1 MGDLL
6 SLFWSLAW
14 QTFPILS
21 IAGDGLTQATAPSL
35 SINALRARMARIF
48 RDGSRDLFC
57 ELPFLT
63 SLSCTTG
70 TDIAGSS

>member
-1 MGDLL
+1 MADLPPPFR
-6 SLFWSLAW
+6 SLQW

-21 IAGDGLTQATAPSL
+21 IARDALTQATAPSL
-35 SINALRARMARIF
+35 PISALRARMARIV